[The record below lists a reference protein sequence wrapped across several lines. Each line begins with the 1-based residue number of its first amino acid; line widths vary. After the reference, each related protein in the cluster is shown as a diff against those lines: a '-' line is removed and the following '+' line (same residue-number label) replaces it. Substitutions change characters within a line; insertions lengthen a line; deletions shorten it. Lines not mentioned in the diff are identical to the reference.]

1 METKSSKSSVLLY
14 VLVLALVLSPILSCQ
29 AASVHLGGGSPG
41 GRKLMEPSP
50 PVRMCPQCV
59 CCAPAPPGYCCP
71 CRCPGGP

>member
-14 VLVLALVLSPILSCQ
+14 VLVLALVLSPILPCR
-29 AASVHLGGGSPG
+29 GPG
-41 GRKLMEPSP
+41 GRKLMAPSP